1 MPRVTEEYIQR
12 RRRQILDAAW
22 RCFAHNGFHATTM
35 DDVIEA
41 AGASPSVV
49 YRWFRGKDELVTAVV
64 VEALSGLLDA
74 QRELLLRDPPPTL
87 AEAVEHIL
95 VTAAARTTRDGEDLS
110 ALAVQTWTEALRN
123 PEVHQ
128 VVTGGLEQLRDG
140 FAELVR
146 RHQSL
151 GTIPASVDA
160 DAAARPLL
168 ALFPGFVVQRVLLGP
183 EDPLVYARAVSS
195 ILLCGGAAAAAPADV
210 ATAGGS
216 S

>member
-1 MPRVTEEYIQR
+1 MPRVTEQYIQR

-64 VEALSGLLDA
+64 VEALCGLLDA

-110 ALAVQTWTEALRN
+110 ALAVQTWTE
-123 PEVHQ
+123 
-128 VVTGGLEQLRDG
+128 
-140 FAELVR
+140 
-146 RHQSL
+146 
-151 GTIPASVDA
+151 
-160 DAAARPLL
+160 
-168 ALFPGFVVQRVLLGP
+168 
-183 EDPLVYARAVSS
+183 
-195 ILLCGGAAAAAPADV
+195 
-210 ATAGGS
+210 
-216 S
+216 

>member
-22 RCFAHNGFHATTM
+22 HCFARDGFHATTM

-64 VEALSGLLDA
+64 VEAMGGLLDA
-74 QRELLLRDPPPTL
+74 QRELLRRDPVPTL
-87 AEAVEHIL
+87 PEAVEHIL
-95 VTAAARTTRDGEDLS
+95 VTVLDRTVRDGKDRS

-128 VVTGGLEQLRDG
+128 VVAGRLHQLRDG
-140 FAELVR
+140 FAELIR
-146 RHQSL
+146 RHQAA

-160 DAAARPLL
+160 NAAARPLL

-183 EDPLVYARAVSS
+183 EDPLVFARAVGS
-195 ILLCGGAAAAAPADV
+195 ILLHDGVAPAG
-210 ATAGGS
+210 APAGG
-216 S
+216 